1 MVKKYSKYTFRHTKK
16 NVLHKKGVNSKK
28 RGLRGGAIDTRAI
41 IDEQGLHGIT
51 KQFTFSREKDLTQEV
66 CGNWFEKIKINEKL
80 NNAFDGNGTL
90 KTTSTGRKD
99 YDICSSKKINNPLKE
114 HSLLMKNAID
124 QAKKQGKRVTQL
136 SSEEFKT
143 KLETNKTTMGQ
154 DGEPYYVSLTLD
166 DCVAKKNPYSVSGEQ
181 TPFFEYSIYSPT
193 ATTEP
198 PFGGLS
204 TNPNGTLVGTFTQLP
219 ISFLLRVAKQE
230 TPFSFASFYKTNE
243 DRKPYFSDYLS
254 CLENVQQKFGPEVDR
269 IDGSISQSDKF
280 RSIESSILRQFGKSA
295 QCKIVL
301 VAGNVGIQIQDP
313 VNGDAIFVLPS
324 QLNGAEYK
332 YPEQAKTIKLNDYK
346 EDPTA
351 GPLGQ
356 LSFHPVVDQFVMDH
370 AERGLPNGENFTSDF
385 LVINAIDDV
394 ILELLTLDITSL
406 TLNNGYLQVPI
417 NLNNSQELVLKD
429 GGSENPSQ
437 NAIAIFDSLSTRLKV
452 LQTDDVPTSG
462 LKPPREYKEFN
473 SVSNTKA
480 TPIYA
485 SAVPLNYEYIP
496 PSSNSN
502 NIIAINSEK
511 STLQYC
517 VAGFDLVAQYF
528 GAMVSAYNKSKK
540 LGEAQGKKVKLFL
553 TPLGGGVF
561 NNPREMI
568 ACSVLLAYY
577 QAQQL
582 FSDFDNSVQVIFL
595 AWDRNPNEV
604 GDFGKFFNTK
614 EEQESLPEAT
624 LVEILHPSDTEI
636 KNDGDDDDYPTDGWT
651 LGAIKNPNKDVGV
664 NKDVDV
670 DEDEDEDV
678 LTGDK
683 LYEKHKDPSQVL
695 SLNDAESYRKRV
707 LKKFESE
714 ESDYDNE
721 FSDLPKKHIK
731 PTEYQVEIVKSVIS
745 RNIDL
750 FNKLMELLSL
760 TSSENLYTKLLFIQG
775 IFIKCN
781 LSDTSCSKIYTI
793 ILGLIINLSTQRGG
807 SKSRRKP
814 VRKTRRGRGR
824 TRKSK
829 SKTKPRTH
837 RRRRHSRVRVRKHK
851 KYTSRG
857 R

>member
-1 MVKKYSKYTFRHTKK
+1 M
-16 NVLHKKGVNSKK
+16 
-28 RGLRGGAIDTRAI
+28 D
-41 IDEQGLHGIT
+41 
-51 KQFTFSREKDLTQEV
+51 
-66 CGNWFEKIKINEKL
+66 
-80 NNAFDGNGTL
+80 NAFDGNGTL

-332 YPEQAKTIKLNDYK
+332 YPQQAKTIKLNDYK

-356 LSFHPVVDQFVMDH
+356 LSFHPVVAQFVMDH
-370 AERGLPNGENFTSDF
+370 AERDLPTGENFTSDF

-394 ILELLTLDITSL
+394 SLELLTLGITSL
-406 TLNNGYLQVPI
+406 TLNNGYLQVPAT
-417 NLNNSQELVLKD
+417 LNGGVELELKD
-429 GGSENPSQ
+429 GENPSH
-437 NAIAIFDSLSTRLKV
+437 NATAIFDSLSTRLKV
-452 LQTDDVPTSG
+452 LQTEDVPTSG
-462 LKPPREYKEFN
+462 LKPPRDYKEFN
-473 SVSNTKA
+473 FGSTTKA

-485 SAVPLNYEYIP
+485 SAVPLKYGLT
-496 PSSNSN
+496 
-502 NIIAINSEK
+502 INPEK

-582 FSDFDNSVQVIFL
+582 FRDFDNSVQVIFL
-595 AWDRNPNEV
+595 VWDGSEAECK
-604 GDFGKFFNTK
+604 DFIEFFNEDGSVTIAIQELQRKADEEREKTAAARKQVEDEQQARENTQAQGGVYPPNAHANILRDDLTQFESADDDAGGVDKKSK
-614 EEQESLPEAT
+614 EEEVVSLPKILRKEPEAMDPT
-624 LVEILHPSDTEI
+624 PSEG
-636 KNDGDDDDYPTDGWT
+636 DGYTP
-651 LGAIKNPNKDVGV
+651 
-664 NKDVDV
+664 
-670 DEDEDEDV
+670 
-678 LTGDK
+678 
-683 LYEKHKDPSQVL
+683 DP
-695 SLNDAESYRKRV
+695 D
-707 LKKFESE
+707 SE
-714 ESDYDNE
+714 
-721 FSDLPKKHIK
+721 
-731 PTEYQVEIVKSVIS
+731 
-745 RNIDL
+745 
-750 FNKLMELLSL
+750 
-760 TSSENLYTKLLFIQG
+760 QG
-775 IFIKCN
+775 
-781 LSDTSCSKIYTI
+781 
-793 ILGLIINLSTQRGG
+793 GG

-829 SKTKPRTH
+829 AKAKSKTH
-837 RRRRHSRVRVRKHK
+837 RRKRHSRIRKHK
-851 KYTSRG
+851 KNTYTRL